1 MVEKSI
7 LYFEGP
13 GPRCTRQ
20 VVEAVTRCVADGGP
34 KHVVIASVSGRTA
47 LRFARSLP
55 REKLNVVCVS
65 GPPSWQLY
73 REYQGVCPVPEV
85 KQRLEALGVVVVD
98 GMISLVDGIDYG
110 CARYG
115 LVPPSWLIM
124 ETLVAVGGY
133 GLKTAVEVTV
143 MATEAGAVMA
153 TEAGAVPPF
162 EEVLAVAG
170 TDKGADTAAVVV
182 STFAHRF
189 FSPQPERRFQLKE
202 IIAMPRN
209 KTWWETIGLGDW
221 QVAEREKRRTR

>member
-7 LYFEGP
+7 LYFDRP

-20 VVEAVTRCVADGGP
+20 VMEAVKRCLASGGP
-34 KHVVIASVSGRTA
+34 KHLVIASVSGRTA
-47 LRFARSLP
+47 LRFARALP
-55 REKLNVVCVS
+55 REELNIVCVS

-85 KQRLEALGVVVVD
+85 KQQLEALGVVVVD

-133 GLKTAVEVTV
+133 GLKTAVEVT
-143 MATEAGAVMA
+143 MMA

-170 TDKGADTAAVVV
+170 TDKGADTAAIVV
-182 STFAHRF
+182 STFASRF

-221 QVAEREKRRTR
+221 QVAEREKRRRR